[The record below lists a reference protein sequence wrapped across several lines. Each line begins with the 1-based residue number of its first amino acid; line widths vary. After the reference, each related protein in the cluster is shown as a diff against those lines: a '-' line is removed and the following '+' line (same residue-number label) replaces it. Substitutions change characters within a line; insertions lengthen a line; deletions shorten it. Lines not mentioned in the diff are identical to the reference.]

1 MIVGQY
7 QENKDLVI
15 MMKKQKKAAVQD
27 YLSGEHDITKLTTHY
42 HIKSAST
49 VLNWVLEYKHRNR

>member
-1 MIVGQY
+1 
-7 QENKDLVI
+7 